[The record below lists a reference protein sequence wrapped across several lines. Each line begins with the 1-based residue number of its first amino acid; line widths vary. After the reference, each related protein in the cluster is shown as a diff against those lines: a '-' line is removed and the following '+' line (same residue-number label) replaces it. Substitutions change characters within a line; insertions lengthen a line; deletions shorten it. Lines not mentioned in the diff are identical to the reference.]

1 MQIAELSWPMMPGSA
16 IIVDIRW
23 RWWRSPNLSPS
34 LRLNLNLNHSLN
46 LNLSPSPNLNNQSLS
61 ILVSRLLE
69 PLLSQVKWCFPHGR
83 IPILSPSLNHSPNL
97 SLSISNPNLSI
108 NSPNPS
114 PGINNLVIK
123 HLVTSNLD
131 TSSPSLKKRKRTVA
145 VSLWR

>member
-1 MQIAELSWPMMPGSA
+1 MQIAEPSWPMMPGSA

-23 RWWRSPNLSPS
+23 RWWRSPNPS
-34 LRLNLNLNHSLN
+34 LNPNLNHSLN
-46 LNLSPSPNLNNQSLS
+46 LNLNNQSLS

-69 PLLSQVKWCFPHGR
+69 PLLSLVKWCFPHGR
-83 IPILSPSLNHSPNL
+83 IPILNHSLNHSLNL

-131 TSSPSLKKRKRTVA
+131 TSSLGLKKRKRTVA

>member
-1 MQIAELSWPMMPGSA
+1 MMPGSA

-23 RWWRSPNLSPS
+23 RWWRSPNPS
-34 LRLNLNLNHSLN
+34 LSLNHNPNPNLNP
-46 LNLSPSPNLNNQSLS
+46 NLSLNLNNQSLS

-69 PLLSQVKWCFPHGR
+69 PLLSLVRWCFPHGR
-83 IPILSPSLNHSPNL
+83 IPILNHSLNLNPSLSISNP

-131 TSSPSLKKRKRTVA
+131 TSSLSLKKRKRTVA
-145 VSLWR
+145 VSLWRLLRF

>member
-23 RWWRSPNLSPS
+23 KWWRSPNLSPS

-46 LNLSPSPNLNNQSLS
+46 PNLSLNLNLQSLS

-83 IPILSPSLNHSPNL
+83 IPILNHSPNL

-123 HLVTSNLD
+123 HLVTNNLD
-131 TSSPSLKKRKRTVA
+131 TSSLSLKKRKRTVA
-145 VSLWR
+145 VSLWRLLRF

>member
-1 MQIAELSWPMMPGSA
+1 M
-16 IIVDIRW
+16 
-23 RWWRSPNLSPS
+23 
-34 LRLNLNLNHSLN
+34 
-46 LNLSPSPNLNNQSLS
+46 
-61 ILVSRLLE
+61 
-69 PLLSQVKWCFPHGR
+69 KWCFSHGR
-83 IPILSPSLNHSPNL
+83 IPILNHSPNHSLNHSPNLSLSISNL

-131 TSSPSLKKRKRTVA
+131 TSSLGLKKRKRTVA

>member
-1 MQIAELSWPMMPGSA
+1 MPSSA

-69 PLLSQVKWCFPHGR
+69 PLL
-83 IPILSPSLNHSPNL
+83 
-97 SLSISNPNLSI
+97 
-108 NSPNPS
+108 
-114 PGINNLVIK
+114 
-123 HLVTSNLD
+123 
-131 TSSPSLKKRKRTVA
+131 
-145 VSLWR
+145 